1 MASHLGIADLV
12 ESFETVAT
20 ADPVSVLLLALGAA
34 LVGVSAGGLG
44 VLAVSRL
51 VGAVVPDRL
60 GRSPPRDA

>member
-34 LVGVSAGGLG
+34 LVGVSAGGFG
-44 VLAVSRL
+44 VLAVAGL
-51 VGAVVPDRL
+51 VDAVVPDRL